1 MCANASGFTD
11 KGGDWTPATALLPQL
26 GNPTLPREYIIFVV
40 TGGTGRTGATPTIHR
55 VGIEA
60 RPVATPGS
68 TTGGA
73 PLLLQLL
80 LDAAHGAPHI
90 DFYVQRAPRIGPRY
104 PMNCCTSSTAS
115 AWLRAQVRWKARW
128 RRRRR
133 DVAADGRLAR
143 TDTSSPT
150 TALTLVRSLMDAE
163 GVSDPEPPP
172 PNVPLVDA
180 GELDRPVPCTSAGS
194 SVDDVVER
202 PFGELDANPRPL

>member
-1 MCANASGFTD
+1 MRAASQTRAVIGRQLQLYF
-11 KGGDWTPATALLPQL
+11 PNLATQP
-26 GNPTLPREYIIFVV
+26 YIIFVV

-115 AWLRAQVRWKARW
+115 AWLRAQVR
-128 RRRRR
+128 
-133 DVAADGRLAR
+133 
-143 TDTSSPT
+143 
-150 TALTLVRSLMDAE
+150 
-163 GVSDPEPPP
+163 
-172 PNVPLVDA
+172 
-180 GELDRPVPCTSAGS
+180 
-194 SVDDVVER
+194 
-202 PFGELDANPRPL
+202 